1 MEEGRRDYV
10 GALLEHVHRGT
21 GKDVRLNGERER
33 ERETERETERERQRE
48 KKREAANQA
57 TRTVPF

>member
-33 ERETERETERERQRE
+33 ERERE
-48 KKREAANQA
+48 REAADQA